1 MEKER
6 TTVLLNKDEMFKLKK
21 IAKFTSKS
29 TSFIIR
35 EAISEYIAKKI
46 PKKEIGI
53 IGIVNSGDPH
63 FAEND
68 EEYFKKKFSIIGIGN
83 SGGSDIANNEDEY
96 LKGLGEDWYI
106 DKT

>member
-1 MEKER
+1 MDKER
-6 TTVLLNKDEMFKLKK
+6 TSILLERDVVLKLKNL
-21 IAKFTSKS
+21 ARLTNKS

-35 EAISEYIAKKI
+35 EALSEYIAKKI
-46 PKKEIGI
+46 HKKEINI

-68 EEYFKKKFSIIGIGN
+68 EEYLKKKNFSIIGIGN

-96 LKGLGEDWYI
+96 LKGLGED
-106 DKT
+106 